1 LVQQKL
7 LGWSDLPPLKEWLL
21 NPKWSADDSWMP
33 MRAALD
39 YVSKAGPNSLYQQI
53 FFAQHLKFQYPP
65 TSLLPMLALRS
76 LGIDVTSVFLNNINR
91 VLIAV
96 NAIGVGFLFRL
107 VLIRRYG
114 AAAATSP
121 AAKAGAILSGAATLL
136 FYPVMMGF
144 WLGQIQVWIDTG
156 FTFACIALLANRKLS
171 AGVLVGLICLLKPQ
185 FAVFAVWALLRREWR
200 FILGAAIAI
209 LPLGLISVAV
219 FGVMAHLQYLNELSF
234 LSRHGE
240 AMISNNS
247 VNGILNALTG
257 TANPLV
263 WEVHAFPPYNPIV
276 YSGSLAAAIIL
287 IVGALWPRPS
297 QRGTLNGL
305 LDFTFAALAF
315 TMAAPIAW
323 ENHYGI
329 MAPILATLFG
339 LLAATPDSVRTRQQ
353 LIAFAAVFILS
364 AVCVT
369 SHTYKVATP
378 LNLALGYLFFAGL
391 GTLAMLWWVAQSR
404 DMTRRP

>member
-1 LVQQKL
+1 
-7 LGWSDLPPLKEWLL
+7 
-21 NPKWSADDSWMP
+21 
-33 MRAALD
+33 LD
-39 YVSKAGPNSLYQQI
+39 YVSKAGPNSLYQEV

-65 TSLLPMLALRS
+65 TSLLPMLGLQW

-91 VLIAV
+91 LLIAA

-107 VLIRRYG
+107 VLIRKYG
-114 AAAATSP
+114 QDAAASP
-121 AAKAGAILSGAATLL
+121 AAKAGAILSGGATFL
-136 FYPVMMGF
+136 FFPVMMGF

-156 FTFACIALLANRKLS
+156 FTFACIAFLANRKLS

-200 FILGAAIAI
+200 FMLGAAIAI
-209 LPLGLISVAV
+209 LPFGLLSLAV
-219 FGVMAHLQYLNELSF
+219 FGVTAHLQYLNELSF

-247 VNGILNALTG
+247 VNGILNALIG
-257 TANPLV
+257 TVNPLV
-263 WEVHAFPPYNPIV
+263 WDVHAFPPYNPVV
-276 YSGSLAAAIIL
+276 YLGSVAAAIIL

-297 QRGTLNGL
+297 QRDALSGL
-305 LDFTFAALAF
+305 LDFMFAALAF

-329 MAPILATLFG
+329 MAPIFATLFC
-339 LLAATPDSVRTRQQ
+339 LLAAAPNSVRRRQQ
-353 LIAFAAVFILS
+353 LIAFAALFLLS

-369 SHTYKVATP
+369 SHIYKVATP
-378 LNLALGYLFFAGL
+378 LNLAIGYLFFAGI
-391 GTLAMLWWVAQSR
+391 GTLAMLCWVAQTR
-404 DMTRRP
+404 DRTRQP